1 MLVSMKYVS
10 LVQKIM
16 YNIPYVDD
24 LPLLIFV
31 CQSLYI
37 IIIIIIVVFVIYY
50 HYSSVSSSCCY
61 YLLEIRGLYQSYLK
75 HGTFRYDIR
84 IRLRSMLHN

>member
-10 LVQKIM
+10 LVQKIK

-37 IIIIIIVVFVIYY
+37 IIIIIIYY
-50 HYSSVSSSCCY
+50 HYSSVSSSCY
-61 YLLEIRGLYQSYLK
+61 YLLEIGGLYQNYLK

-84 IRLRSMLHN
+84 IWVRSMLHN